1 MEILEKGLATAADL
15 KDFIANILCTSYND
29 LQAHKQD
36 CLLIYIARN
45 AYVIVLDAHSAEDT
59 CIVLTEIIKYSHVNA
74 RSAAMNTIQRKLMT
88 LMSIIANACRVVL
101 DAHSAENAC
110 IVPIAN
116 TKLSSISH
124 NVLLLHV

>member
-1 MEILEKGLATAADL
+1 MTRHIFHDSFGWT
-15 KDFIANILCTSYND
+15 FIANICCTSYKD
-29 LQAHKQD
+29 VEAHKQD

-88 LMSIIANACRVVL
+88 LMSILATACRVVL

-110 IVPIAN
+110 IVPTAN

-124 NVLLLHV
+124 NVLLFHVRP